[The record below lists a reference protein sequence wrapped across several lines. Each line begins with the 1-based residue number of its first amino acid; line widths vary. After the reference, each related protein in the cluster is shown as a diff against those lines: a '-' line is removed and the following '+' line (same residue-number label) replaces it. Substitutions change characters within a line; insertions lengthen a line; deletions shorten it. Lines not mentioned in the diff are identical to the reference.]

1 MHIVLT
7 DVLVC
12 PRCGP
17 QFGLILLADR
27 VEDRRV
33 LEGVLGCPNCRE
45 KYPVRAGLGLL
56 RVAFDEIEPVPVPAP
71 AAQDGGEAV
80 RIAAVAGITE
90 GPALLLVIGPAARY
104 APLLA
109 TLLENVEIVA
119 AGGGLEAWTE
129 GAGVSRLEVGGR
141 LPIHSR
147 SLRAAVLSG
156 GAADA
161 LLEEGTR
168 VVGPLGRLVLEP
180 PPPDAEERLARH
192 GFRPLAR
199 DERTLVAVRG

>member
-7 DVLVC
+7 DVLAC

-27 VEDRRV
+27 VDDRRV

-45 KYPVRAGLGLL
+45 KYAVRAGLGLL
-56 RVAFDEIEPVPVPAP
+56 RVEFDDIEPVAIPAP
-71 AAQDGGEAV
+71 AGDGGQEAV
-80 RIAAVAGITE
+80 RIAALAGITE
-90 GPALLLVIGPAARY
+90 GPALLLLMGPLARY
-104 APLLA
+104 APMLA
-109 TLLENVEIVA
+109 GLLENVEVVVA
-119 AGGGLEAWTE
+119 GAGLEAWAE
-129 GAGVSRLEVGGR
+129 DAGVSRLDVGGR

-147 SLRAAVLSG
+147 SLRAVVLGG

-161 LLEEGTR
+161 LLEEGMR

-180 PPPDAEERLARH
+180 PPADADERLARG

-199 DERTLVAVRG
+199 DERTLVAARG